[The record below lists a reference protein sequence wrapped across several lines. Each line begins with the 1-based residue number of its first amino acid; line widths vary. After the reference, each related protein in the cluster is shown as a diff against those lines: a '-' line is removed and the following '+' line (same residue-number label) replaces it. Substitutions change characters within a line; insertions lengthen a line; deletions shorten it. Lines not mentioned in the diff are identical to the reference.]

1 MRKRRERAALPKP
14 PEPKQH
20 SKPEFCNDDDPTHE
34 ELRKQV
40 EAFIARG
47 GTIKRLPAQE
57 ASLQAE
63 EAEIMRDIEDVSR
76 MFPE

>member
-1 MRKRRERAALPKP
+1 
-14 PEPKQH
+14 
-20 SKPEFCNDDDPTHE
+20 
-34 ELRKQV
+34 LRKQV

-47 GTIKRLPAQE
+47 GTIKQLPAQE